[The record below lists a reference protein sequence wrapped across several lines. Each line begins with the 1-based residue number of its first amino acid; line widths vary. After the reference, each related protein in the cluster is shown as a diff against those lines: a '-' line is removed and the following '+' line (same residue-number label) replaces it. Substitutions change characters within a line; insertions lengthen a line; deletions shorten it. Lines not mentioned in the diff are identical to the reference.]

1 MYNIYKYNVYIKD
14 QNNMLMHV
22 LNYEYTVGQV
32 APYER
37 ERALV
42 YLIVIGIAQS
52 FGGAHKPRAETPRAG
67 CCKMDFYNMSN
78 SSPAY

>member
-1 MYNIYKYNVYIKD
+1 MR
-14 QNNMLMHV
+14 MH
-22 LNYEYTVGQV
+22 LLSYEYTVGQV

-37 ERALV
+37 ESVLV
-42 YLIVIGIAQS
+42 YLIIISVAQS
-52 FGGAHKPRAETPRAG
+52 FGGAHKQRAETPRAG